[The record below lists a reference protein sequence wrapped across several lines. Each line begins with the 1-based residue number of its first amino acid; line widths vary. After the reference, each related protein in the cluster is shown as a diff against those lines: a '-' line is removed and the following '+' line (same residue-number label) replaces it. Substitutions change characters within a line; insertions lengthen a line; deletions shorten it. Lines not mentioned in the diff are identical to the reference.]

1 MPPAASFIAPAI
13 DAFSTLLGNI
23 RDSKLDARFW
33 KSPMRNSACPFHLPR
48 SAMARGYLGFL
59 CPRMI
64 HRAVHSCEVHFPVG
78 SCAYS
83 FLGVVE
89 SACFWSIRS
98 TDTTVSARETGDLS
112 HRWPA
117 SLAEEF
123 TRVQRTTRRI
133 FDVKVLLPRLVC
145 SASKFQTSCLWNLTH
160 ACLAEATTRARF
172 ACGALPLSDRS
183 RGCIY
188 R

>member
-1 MPPAASFIAPAI
+1 MFVSGKVRRARCAELGVSRFSFTAECNGARIARFSLSTDDTRGGALLRG
-13 DAFSTLLGNI
+13 AFSRG
-23 RDSKLDARFW
+23 F
-33 KSPMRNSACPFHLPR
+33 MR
-48 SAMARGYLGFL
+48 
-59 CPRMI
+59 
-64 HRAVHSCEVHFPVG
+64 
-78 SCAYS
+78 

-98 TDTTVSARETGDLS
+98 ADTTVSAREGGDLS
-112 HRWPA
+112 RRWPA

-123 TRVQRTTRRI
+123 TRVQRTTCWI

-172 ACGALPLSDRS
+172 ACGAPR
-183 RGCIY
+183 Y
-188 R
+188 RIEAADVSIAKFNKHKSFLKRERERERERDVRCFR